1 MQIMRVAAASFA
13 VAGVLLVAFGWWGTE
28 TRAGRQDFDEM
39 AGMIPFSAEVVGAV
53 LLACAAVLAIVDW
66 HKRDP

>member
-1 MQIMRVAAASFA
+1 MQTMRVAAASFA
-13 VAGVLLVAFGWWGTE
+13 VAGLLLLAFGWWGTE

-53 LLACAAVLAIVDW
+53 LFACAAVLAIVGRG
-66 HKRDP
+66 KRNP